1 MQDTEYKGINTQ
13 IRVAETRLFT
23 REDYEKMLR
32 AEGLQGALDVLKGT
46 DYYFDE
52 KAVLATKDFD
62 QFLMSR
68 LKSVYDELYQMTP
81 NSEIIQIYT
90 LRYSYHNL
98 KVLLKQ
104 RVNEVDLE
112 HLLIPIGKES
122 IATLR
127 NLVKTEQSEIL
138 DPIMVE
144 AVQLT
149 LEDHETFERI
159 EAIDVFM
166 DTYYYK
172 HIRAIANELKNATIS
187 KVVDVMIDLD
197 NLSTVIRSLNQ
208 QKSRSF
214 LHTVLSSS
222 GSIAKS
228 AIIDAADQGKGALS
242 ELYLSQPYAKDLD
255 AILADSKSEINP
267 MMLDRVIEE
276 IIDEL
281 MDEGKYQAFGPMP
294 VVAYIFAI
302 EKEITNIRLILVGK
316 DNQIDE
322 EFLRERMRPIYGS

>member
-242 ELYLSQPYAKDLD
+242 ELYLGQPYAKDLD